1 VGRRPLIAAGTS
13 GVAVALLARRL
24 HRSHVGAEVA
34 VRAVG
39 QGVVAD
45 AAALGH
51 MLRREWWPVG
61 ALALVTSRRS
71 CLARAAAVSML
82 APVALEWLRH
92 PPDFD
97 PLRYAALRLLEDAA
111 YGSGVIASAVAAGV
125 VQPVLPRIRL
135 PRR

>member
-1 VGRRPLIAAGTS
+1 
-13 GVAVALLARRL
+13 
-24 HRSHVGAEVA
+24 
-34 VRAVG
+34 
-39 QGVVAD
+39 VVAD

-71 CLARAAAVSML
+71 RLARAAAVSML
-82 APVALEWLRH
+82 APVAFEWLRH
-92 PPDFD
+92 PPDLD

-111 YGSGVIASAVAAGV
+111 YGSGVIASAVVAGV
-125 VQPVLPRIRL
+125 VEPVLPRIRL